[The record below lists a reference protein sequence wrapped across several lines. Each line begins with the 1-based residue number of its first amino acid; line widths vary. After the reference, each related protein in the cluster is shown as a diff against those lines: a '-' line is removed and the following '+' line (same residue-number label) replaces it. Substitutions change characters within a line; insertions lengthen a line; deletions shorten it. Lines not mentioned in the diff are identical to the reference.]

1 MSSDSQALA
10 PASSRL
16 VERIALRLTLPA
28 VLLAVPILIF
38 LAIFFFYPAINLL
51 FFSLLTQDAK
61 GVVGP
66 PLTLAH
72 YTRFFEVDLYLRVFW
87 NTLRIS
93 LVTSAFAIVLG
104 YPVAIVM
111 AKSGP
116 IVSRTI
122 ALIVIAPLIVS
133 VVVRSYGWQLILANT
148 PAGLLNW
155 VLMSLGITSE
165 PLALLY
171 SETAVVI
178 GSLHVFFPMMVLPL
192 ASALGKIDP
201 NLEDCARTLGAPWWK
216 VFLRVTL
223 PLSVPGL
230 VAGFT
235 LVFSLTAG
243 SFVTPVILG
252 GTTATMLGNLIEQ
265 QIFVVYDW
273 PFGAAIAMV
282 LVARGVR
289 DQHAL
294 HAAARRPPLQE
305 RVMNRRLAGPGA
317 WILYFDHGAADGV
330 HPGAAG
336 RRDRDVGL
344 RQLLR
349 QLPAAGLHPEMVRPD
364 PAGPRLPGGPAAE
377 RPAGV
382 LDDAGLAAARRARG
396 HRADARPA
404 SPARPS

>member
-10 PASSRL
+10 PANSRL

-38 LAIFFFYPAINLL
+38 LAIFFFYPALNLL

-61 GVVGP
+61 GIVGP
-66 PLTLAH
+66 PLTLTH
-72 YTRFFEVDLYLRVFW
+72 YTRFFDVDLYLRVFW

-111 AKSGP
+111 ARSGA
-116 IVSRTI
+116 IVSRLI

-133 VVVRSYGWQLILANT
+133 VVVRSYGWQLILVNSPT
-148 PAGLLNW
+148 GLLNW
-155 VLMSLGITSE
+155 LLMSVGLISE
-165 PLALLY
+165 PLAILY

-273 PFGAAIAMV
+273 PFGAAIAVV
-282 LVARGVR
+282 LVLVVFAINTLSMRLLEGRRFRGV
-289 DQHAL
+289 
-294 HAAARRPPLQE
+294 
-305 RVMNRRLAGPGA
+305 
-317 WILYFDHGAADGV
+317 
-330 HPGAAG
+330 
-336 RRDRDVGL
+336 
-344 RQLLR
+344 
-349 QLPAAGLHPEMVRPD
+349 
-364 PAGPRLPGGPAAE
+364 
-377 RPAGV
+377 
-382 LDDAGLAAARRARG
+382 
-396 HRADARPA
+396 
-404 SPARPS
+404 S

>member
-61 GVVGP
+61 GVIGP
-66 PLTLAH
+66 PLTAAH

-116 IVSRTI
+116 IVSRLI

-155 VLMSLGITSE
+155 VLMSFGITSE

-273 PFGAAIAMV
+273 PFGAAIAVV
-282 LVARGVR
+282 LVLVVFAINT
-289 DQHAL
+289 L
-294 HAAARRPPLQE
+294 S
-305 RVMNRRLAGPGA
+305 MRL
-317 WILYFDHGAADGV
+317 LE
-330 HPGAAG
+330 G
-336 RRDRDVGL
+336 RRFRSV
-344 RQLLR
+344 
-349 QLPAAGLHPEMVRPD
+349 
-364 PAGPRLPGGPAAE
+364 
-377 RPAGV
+377 
-382 LDDAGLAAARRARG
+382 
-396 HRADARPA
+396 
-404 SPARPS
+404 S

>member
-1 MSSDSQALA
+1 MSSDTQALG
-10 PASSRL
+10 PANSRL

-61 GVVGP
+61 GIVGP
-66 PLTLAH
+66 PLTLTH

-111 AKSGP
+111 VRSGP
-116 IVSRTI
+116 IVSRLI

-165 PLALLY
+165 PLAILY
-171 SETAVVI
+171 SEAAVVI

-282 LVARGVR
+282 LVLVVFAINT
-289 DQHAL
+289 L
-294 HAAARRPPLQE
+294 S
-305 RVMNRRLAGPGA
+305 MRL
-317 WILYFDHGAADGV
+317 LE
-330 HPGAAG
+330 G
-336 RRDRDVGL
+336 RRFRT
-344 RQLLR
+344 
-349 QLPAAGLHPEMVRPD
+349 M
-364 PAGPRLPGGPAAE
+364 
-377 RPAGV
+377 
-382 LDDAGLAAARRARG
+382 
-396 HRADARPA
+396 
-404 SPARPS
+404 S

>member
-10 PASSRL
+10 PASSRR
-16 VERIALRLTLPA
+16 VEQIALRLTLPA

-61 GVVGP
+61 GIVGP
-66 PLTLAH
+66 PMTLAH
-72 YTRFFEVDLYLRVFW
+72 YTRFFDVDLYLRVFW

-111 AKSGP
+111 SRSGP

-133 VVVRSYGWQLILANT
+133 VVVRSYGWQLILVNS
-148 PAGLLNW
+148 PNGLLNW
-155 VLMSLGITSE
+155 ALMSLGIISE
-165 PLALLY
+165 PLAILY

-282 LVARGVR
+282 LVLVVFAINTLSMRLLEGRRFRGV
-289 DQHAL
+289 
-294 HAAARRPPLQE
+294 
-305 RVMNRRLAGPGA
+305 
-317 WILYFDHGAADGV
+317 
-330 HPGAAG
+330 
-336 RRDRDVGL
+336 
-344 RQLLR
+344 
-349 QLPAAGLHPEMVRPD
+349 
-364 PAGPRLPGGPAAE
+364 
-377 RPAGV
+377 
-382 LDDAGLAAARRARG
+382 
-396 HRADARPA
+396 
-404 SPARPS
+404 S

>member
-1 MSSDSQALA
+1 MSSDTQALG
-10 PASSRL
+10 PAGSRL
-16 VERIALRLTLPA
+16 RERIALSLTLPA

-61 GVVGP
+61 GIVGP
-66 PLTLAH
+66 PLTAAH

-111 AKSGP
+111 ARSGP
-116 IVSRTI
+116 VVSRLI

-155 VLMSLGITSE
+155 LLMSLGITSE
-165 PLALLY
+165 PLAILY

-282 LVARGVR
+282 LVLVVFAINT
-289 DQHAL
+289 L
-294 HAAARRPPLQE
+294 S
-305 RVMNRRLAGPGA
+305 MRL
-317 WILYFDHGAADGV
+317 LE
-330 HPGAAG
+330 G
-336 RRDRDVGL
+336 RRFRT
-344 RQLLR
+344 
-349 QLPAAGLHPEMVRPD
+349 M
-364 PAGPRLPGGPAAE
+364 
-377 RPAGV
+377 
-382 LDDAGLAAARRARG
+382 
-396 HRADARPA
+396 
-404 SPARPS
+404 S

>member
-1 MSSDSQALA
+1 MSGDTQVLG
-10 PASSRL
+10 PASSSLLERL
-16 VERIALRLTLPA
+16 APRLTLPA
-28 VLLAVPILIF
+28 SLLAVPILLF

-61 GVVGP
+61 GIVGR
-66 PLTLAH
+66 PLTVAH
-72 YTRFFEVDLYLRVFW
+72 YARFFEIDLYLRVFW

-111 AKSGP
+111 ARSGP
-116 IVSRTI
+116 IVSRII

-155 VLMSLGITSE
+155 VLMSLGITSA
-165 PLALLY
+165 PLAILY

-216 VFLRVTL
+216 VFARVTL

-273 PFGAAIAMV
+273 PFGAAIAVV
-282 LVARGVR
+282 LVFVVFAINTLSMRLLEG
-289 DQHAL
+289 
-294 HAAARRPPLQE
+294 
-305 RVMNRRLAGPGA
+305 RRLRT
-317 WILYFDHGAADGV
+317 L
-330 HPGAAG
+330 
-336 RRDRDVGL
+336 
-344 RQLLR
+344 
-349 QLPAAGLHPEMVRPD
+349 
-364 PAGPRLPGGPAAE
+364 
-377 RPAGV
+377 
-382 LDDAGLAAARRARG
+382 
-396 HRADARPA
+396 
-404 SPARPS
+404 S

>member
-66 PLTLAH
+66 PHTLAH

-111 AKSGP
+111 SRSGP

-122 ALIVIAPLIVS
+122 ALIVTAPLIVS
-133 VVVRSYGWQLILANT
+133 VVVRSYGWQLILVNS
-148 PAGLLNW
+148 PNGLLNW
-155 VLMSLGITSE
+155 ALMSLGIISE
-165 PLALLY
+165 PLAILY

-201 NLEDCARTLGAPWWK
+201 NLEDCARILGAPWWK
-216 VFLRVTL
+216 VFWRITL

-273 PFGAAIAMV
+273 PFGATIAVV
-282 LVARGVR
+282 LVGVVFGVN
-289 DQHAL
+289 AL
-294 HAAARRPPLQE
+294 S
-305 RVMNRRLAGPGA
+305 MRL
-317 WILYFDHGAADGV
+317 LE
-330 HPGAAG
+330 G
-336 RRDRDVGL
+336 RRFGKI
-344 RQLLR
+344 
-349 QLPAAGLHPEMVRPD
+349 AT
-364 PAGPRLPGGPAAE
+364 
-377 RPAGV
+377 
-382 LDDAGLAAARRARG
+382 
-396 HRADARPA
+396 
-404 SPARPS
+404 

>member
-1 MSSDSQALA
+1 MSSDTQVLR
-10 PASSRL
+10 PASSRPK
-16 VERIALRLTLPA
+16 ERIALRLTLPA
-28 VLLAVPILIF
+28 ALLAVPILIF

-61 GVVGP
+61 GIVGP
-66 PLTLAH
+66 PLTAAH

-111 AKSGP
+111 ARSGP

-122 ALIVIAPLIVS
+122 ALIVTAPLIVS

-155 VLMSLGITSE
+155 VLMSLGITGA

-273 PFGAAIAMV
+273 PFGAAIAVV
-282 LVARGVR
+282 LVFVVFAINTLSMRLLEG
-289 DQHAL
+289 
-294 HAAARRPPLQE
+294 
-305 RVMNRRLAGPGA
+305 RRL
-317 WILYFDHGAADGV
+317 
-330 HPGAAG
+330 
-336 RRDRDVGL
+336 RS
-344 RQLLR
+344 
-349 QLPAAGLHPEMVRPD
+349 M
-364 PAGPRLPGGPAAE
+364 
-377 RPAGV
+377 
-382 LDDAGLAAARRARG
+382 
-396 HRADARPA
+396 
-404 SPARPS
+404 S

>member
-1 MSSDSQALA
+1 MSSDTQVLG
-10 PASSRL
+10 PASSRPK
-16 VERIALRLTLPA
+16 ERIALSLTLPA
-28 VLLAVPILIF
+28 FLLAVPILIF

-61 GVVGP
+61 GIVGP

-72 YTRFFEVDLYLRVFW
+72 YTRFFDVDLYLRVFW

-116 IVSRTI
+116 IVSRII

-165 PLALLY
+165 PLAILY

-273 PFGAAIAMV
+273 PFGAAIAVV
-282 LVARGVR
+282 LVLVVFAINT
-289 DQHAL
+289 L
-294 HAAARRPPLQE
+294 S
-305 RVMNRRLAGPGA
+305 MRL
-317 WILYFDHGAADGV
+317 LE
-330 HPGAAG
+330 G
-336 RRDRDVGL
+336 RRFRT
-344 RQLLR
+344 
-349 QLPAAGLHPEMVRPD
+349 M
-364 PAGPRLPGGPAAE
+364 
-377 RPAGV
+377 
-382 LDDAGLAAARRARG
+382 
-396 HRADARPA
+396 
-404 SPARPS
+404 S

>member
-10 PASSRL
+10 PASTRL

-28 VLLAVPILIF
+28 VLLAVPILVF

-111 AKSGP
+111 SRSGP

-133 VVVRSYGWQLILANT
+133 VVVRSYGWQLILVNS
-148 PAGLLNW
+148 PNGLLNW
-155 VLMSLGITSE
+155 ALMSIGIIEE
-165 PLALLY
+165 PLAILY

-282 LVARGVR
+282 LVLVVFAINT
-289 DQHAL
+289 L
-294 HAAARRPPLQE
+294 S
-305 RVMNRRLAGPGA
+305 MRL
-317 WILYFDHGAADGV
+317 LE
-330 HPGAAG
+330 G
-336 RRDRDVGL
+336 RRFRSV
-344 RQLLR
+344 
-349 QLPAAGLHPEMVRPD
+349 
-364 PAGPRLPGGPAAE
+364 
-377 RPAGV
+377 
-382 LDDAGLAAARRARG
+382 
-396 HRADARPA
+396 
-404 SPARPS
+404 S

>member
-1 MSSDSQALA
+1 MSADTQVLG
-10 PASSRL
+10 PASGSL
-16 VERIALRLTLPA
+16 LQRIVPHLTLPA

-38 LAIFFFYPAINLL
+38 LVIFFFYPAINLL
-51 FFSLLTQDAK
+51 FFSLLTQDAT
-61 GVVGP
+61 GVIGR

-72 YTRFFEVDLYLRVFW
+72 YARFFEVDLYLRVFW

-111 AKSGP
+111 ARSGR
-116 IVSRTI
+116 IVSRLI

-155 VLMSLGITSE
+155 LLMSLGITSA
-165 PLALLY
+165 PLAILY
-171 SETAVVI
+171 SEIAVVI

-216 VFLRVTL
+216 VFARVTL

-282 LVARGVR
+282 LVLVVFAINT
-289 DQHAL
+289 L
-294 HAAARRPPLQE
+294 S
-305 RVMNRRLAGPGA
+305 MRL
-317 WILYFDHGAADGV
+317 LE
-330 HPGAAG
+330 G
-336 RRDRDVGL
+336 RRFRSV
-344 RQLLR
+344 
-349 QLPAAGLHPEMVRPD
+349 
-364 PAGPRLPGGPAAE
+364 
-377 RPAGV
+377 
-382 LDDAGLAAARRARG
+382 
-396 HRADARPA
+396 
-404 SPARPS
+404 S

>member
-28 VLLAVPILIF
+28 VLLAVPILVF

-66 PLTLAH
+66 PHTLAH

-111 AKSGP
+111 SRSGP

-133 VVVRSYGWQLILANT
+133 VVVRSYGWQLILVNS
-148 PAGLLNW
+148 PNGLLNW
-155 VLMSLGITSE
+155 ALMSIGIISE
-165 PLALLY
+165 PLAILY

-282 LVARGVR
+282 LVLVVFAINT
-289 DQHAL
+289 L
-294 HAAARRPPLQE
+294 S
-305 RVMNRRLAGPGA
+305 MRL
-317 WILYFDHGAADGV
+317 LE
-330 HPGAAG
+330 G
-336 RRDRDVGL
+336 RRFRSV
-344 RQLLR
+344 
-349 QLPAAGLHPEMVRPD
+349 
-364 PAGPRLPGGPAAE
+364 
-377 RPAGV
+377 
-382 LDDAGLAAARRARG
+382 
-396 HRADARPA
+396 
-404 SPARPS
+404 S

>member
-1 MSSDSQALA
+1 MSSDTQVLG
-10 PASSRL
+10 PASSQPK
-16 VERIALRLTLPA
+16 ERIALSLTLPA
-28 VLLAVPILIF
+28 FLLAVPILIF

-66 PLTLAH
+66 PLTAAH

-273 PFGAAIAMV
+273 PFGAAIAVV
-282 LVARGVR
+282 LVLVVFAINT
-289 DQHAL
+289 L
-294 HAAARRPPLQE
+294 S
-305 RVMNRRLAGPGA
+305 MRL
-317 WILYFDHGAADGV
+317 LE
-330 HPGAAG
+330 G
-336 RRDRDVGL
+336 RRFRSV
-344 RQLLR
+344 
-349 QLPAAGLHPEMVRPD
+349 
-364 PAGPRLPGGPAAE
+364 
-377 RPAGV
+377 
-382 LDDAGLAAARRARG
+382 
-396 HRADARPA
+396 
-404 SPARPS
+404 S

>member
-28 VLLAVPILIF
+28 ILLAVPILIF
-38 LAIFFFYPAINLL
+38 LTIFFFYPAINLL

-61 GVVGP
+61 GIVGP
-66 PLTLAH
+66 PMTLAH

-111 AKSGP
+111 SRSGP

-133 VVVRSYGWQLILANT
+133 VVVRSYGWQLILVNS
-148 PAGLLNW
+148 PNGLLNW
-155 VLMSLGITSE
+155 ALMSIGLISE
-165 PLALLY
+165 PLAILY

-282 LVARGVR
+282 LVLVVFAINT
-289 DQHAL
+289 L
-294 HAAARRPPLQE
+294 S
-305 RVMNRRLAGPGA
+305 MRL
-317 WILYFDHGAADGV
+317 LE
-330 HPGAAG
+330 G
-336 RRDRDVGL
+336 RRFRSV
-344 RQLLR
+344 
-349 QLPAAGLHPEMVRPD
+349 
-364 PAGPRLPGGPAAE
+364 
-377 RPAGV
+377 
-382 LDDAGLAAARRARG
+382 
-396 HRADARPA
+396 
-404 SPARPS
+404 S

>member
-1 MSSDSQALA
+1 MSSDSPALA

-28 VLLAVPILIF
+28 FLLAVPILIF

-61 GVVGP
+61 GIVGP

-165 PLALLY
+165 PLAILY

-273 PFGAAIAMV
+273 PFGAAIAVV
-282 LVARGVR
+282 LVLVVFAINT
-289 DQHAL
+289 L
-294 HAAARRPPLQE
+294 S
-305 RVMNRRLAGPGA
+305 MRL
-317 WILYFDHGAADGV
+317 LE
-330 HPGAAG
+330 G
-336 RRDRDVGL
+336 RRF
-344 RQLLR
+344 
-349 QLPAAGLHPEMVRPD
+349 
-364 PAGPRLPGGPAAE
+364 
-377 RPAGV
+377 
-382 LDDAGLAAARRARG
+382 RG
-396 HRADARPA
+396 T
-404 SPARPS
+404 S

>member
-28 VLLAVPILIF
+28 VLLAVPILVF

-66 PLTLAH
+66 PMTLAH

-111 AKSGP
+111 SRSGP

-133 VVVRSYGWQLILANT
+133 VVVRSYGWQLILVNS
-148 PAGLLNW
+148 PNGLLIW
-155 VLMSLGITSE
+155 ALMSIGLIEE
-165 PLALLY
+165 PLAILY

-282 LVARGVR
+282 LVLVVFAINT
-289 DQHAL
+289 L
-294 HAAARRPPLQE
+294 S
-305 RVMNRRLAGPGA
+305 MRL
-317 WILYFDHGAADGV
+317 LE
-330 HPGAAG
+330 G
-336 RRDRDVGL
+336 RRFRSV
-344 RQLLR
+344 
-349 QLPAAGLHPEMVRPD
+349 
-364 PAGPRLPGGPAAE
+364 
-377 RPAGV
+377 
-382 LDDAGLAAARRARG
+382 
-396 HRADARPA
+396 
-404 SPARPS
+404 S

>member
-28 VLLAVPILIF
+28 VLLAVPILVF

-66 PLTLAH
+66 PHTLAH

-116 IVSRTI
+116 IVSRII

-165 PLALLY
+165 PLAILY

-282 LVARGVR
+282 LVLVVFAINT
-289 DQHAL
+289 L
-294 HAAARRPPLQE
+294 S
-305 RVMNRRLAGPGA
+305 MRL
-317 WILYFDHGAADGV
+317 LE
-330 HPGAAG
+330 G
-336 RRDRDVGL
+336 RRFRSV
-344 RQLLR
+344 
-349 QLPAAGLHPEMVRPD
+349 
-364 PAGPRLPGGPAAE
+364 
-377 RPAGV
+377 
-382 LDDAGLAAARRARG
+382 
-396 HRADARPA
+396 
-404 SPARPS
+404 S

>member
-1 MSSDSQALA
+1 MSGDTQVLG
-10 PASSRL
+10 PASSGFL
-16 VERIALRLTLPA
+16 ERTSLRLTLPA
-28 VLLAVPILIF
+28 ALLAVPILIF

-61 GVVGP
+61 GIVGR

-72 YTRFFEVDLYLRVFW
+72 YARFFEIDLYLRVFW

-111 AKSGP
+111 ARSGP
-116 IVSRTI
+116 IVSRII

-155 VLMSLGITSE
+155 VLMSLGITGA
-165 PLALLY
+165 PLAILY

-273 PFGAAIAMV
+273 PFGAAIAVV
-282 LVARGVR
+282 LVFVVFAINTLSMRLLEG
-289 DQHAL
+289 
-294 HAAARRPPLQE
+294 
-305 RVMNRRLAGPGA
+305 RRL
-317 WILYFDHGAADGV
+317 
-330 HPGAAG
+330 
-336 RRDRDVGL
+336 RS
-344 RQLLR
+344 
-349 QLPAAGLHPEMVRPD
+349 M
-364 PAGPRLPGGPAAE
+364 
-377 RPAGV
+377 
-382 LDDAGLAAARRARG
+382 
-396 HRADARPA
+396 
-404 SPARPS
+404 S

>member
-1 MSSDSQALA
+1 MSSDSQALG
-10 PASSRL
+10 PANSRL

-61 GVVGP
+61 GIVGP
-66 PLTLAH
+66 PLTAAH

-116 IVSRTI
+116 IVSRLI

-165 PLALLY
+165 PLAILY

-282 LVARGVR
+282 LVLVVFAINT
-289 DQHAL
+289 L
-294 HAAARRPPLQE
+294 S
-305 RVMNRRLAGPGA
+305 MRL
-317 WILYFDHGAADGV
+317 LE
-330 HPGAAG
+330 G
-336 RRDRDVGL
+336 RRFRT
-344 RQLLR
+344 
-349 QLPAAGLHPEMVRPD
+349 M
-364 PAGPRLPGGPAAE
+364 
-377 RPAGV
+377 
-382 LDDAGLAAARRARG
+382 
-396 HRADARPA
+396 
-404 SPARPS
+404 S

>member
-1 MSSDSQALA
+1 MSSDTQVLG
-10 PASSRL
+10 PASSRPK
-16 VERIALRLTLPA
+16 ERIALRLTLPA
-28 VLLAVPILIF
+28 FLLAVPILIF
-38 LAIFFFYPAINLL
+38 LVIFFFYPAINLL

-61 GVVGP
+61 GIVGR

-72 YTRFFEVDLYLRVFW
+72 YARFFEVDLYLRVFW

-111 AKSGP
+111 ARSGP
-116 IVSRTI
+116 IVSRII

-155 VLMSLGITSE
+155 VLMSLGITSA
-165 PLALLY
+165 PLAILY
-171 SETAVVI
+171 SATAVVI

-216 VFLRVTL
+216 VFMRVTL

-265 QIFVVYDW
+265 QIFVVYNW
-273 PFGAAIAMV
+273 PFGAAIAVV
-282 LVARGVR
+282 LVLVVFAINT
-289 DQHAL
+289 L
-294 HAAARRPPLQE
+294 S
-305 RVMNRRLAGPGA
+305 MRL
-317 WILYFDHGAADGV
+317 LE
-330 HPGAAG
+330 G
-336 RRDRDVGL
+336 RRFRT
-344 RQLLR
+344 
-349 QLPAAGLHPEMVRPD
+349 M
-364 PAGPRLPGGPAAE
+364 
-377 RPAGV
+377 
-382 LDDAGLAAARRARG
+382 
-396 HRADARPA
+396 
-404 SPARPS
+404 S

>member
-10 PASSRL
+10 PANSRL
-16 VERIALRLTLPA
+16 VARIALRLTLPA
-28 VLLAVPILIF
+28 VLLALPILIF
-38 LAIFFFYPAINLL
+38 LAIFFFYPALNLL

-61 GVVGP
+61 GIVGP
-66 PLTLAH
+66 PLALAH

-111 AKSGP
+111 ARSGP
-116 IVSRTI
+116 VVSRLI

-155 VLMSLGITSE
+155 ILMSVGLISE

-273 PFGAAIAMV
+273 PFGAAIAVV
-282 LVARGVR
+282 LVLVVFAINT
-289 DQHAL
+289 L
-294 HAAARRPPLQE
+294 S
-305 RVMNRRLAGPGA
+305 MRL
-317 WILYFDHGAADGV
+317 LE
-330 HPGAAG
+330 G
-336 RRDRDVGL
+336 RRFRSV
-344 RQLLR
+344 
-349 QLPAAGLHPEMVRPD
+349 
-364 PAGPRLPGGPAAE
+364 
-377 RPAGV
+377 
-382 LDDAGLAAARRARG
+382 
-396 HRADARPA
+396 
-404 SPARPS
+404 S

>member
-1 MSSDSQALA
+1 MSSDTQVLG
-10 PASSRL
+10 PAGSRL
-16 VERIALRLTLPA
+16 RERIALSLTLPA

-61 GVVGP
+61 GIVGP
-66 PLTLAH
+66 PLTAAH

-111 AKSGP
+111 ARSGP
-116 IVSRTI
+116 VVSRLI

-155 VLMSLGITSE
+155 LLMSLGITSE
-165 PLALLY
+165 PLAILY

-282 LVARGVR
+282 LVLVVFAINT
-289 DQHAL
+289 L
-294 HAAARRPPLQE
+294 S
-305 RVMNRRLAGPGA
+305 MRL
-317 WILYFDHGAADGV
+317 LE
-330 HPGAAG
+330 G
-336 RRDRDVGL
+336 RRFRT
-344 RQLLR
+344 
-349 QLPAAGLHPEMVRPD
+349 M
-364 PAGPRLPGGPAAE
+364 
-377 RPAGV
+377 
-382 LDDAGLAAARRARG
+382 
-396 HRADARPA
+396 
-404 SPARPS
+404 S